1 MLATDG
7 EETYVLF
14 LYRDMQ
20 WGEGSVVGF
29 NAGDGKRGFMLPG
42 DVRTLES
49 RSNVG
54 PDFPGVWM
62 FRVDQQIVLQPRE
75 GMELASSPDSI
86 KIKIFNLEPGI
97 FCTLCQLE
105 LTSIPG

>member
-1 MLATDG
+1 MLATNG

-20 WGEGSVVGF
+20 WGDEDSIAGF
-29 NAGDGKRGFMLPG
+29 NAGDGSRAFTLPG
-42 DVRTLES
+42 NVLTLES

-62 FRVDQQIVLQPRE
+62 FRVDQQLVMQPGE
-75 GMELASSPDSI
+75 GNCNCMKLP
-86 KIKIFNLEPGI
+86 F
-97 FCTLCQLE
+97 
-105 LTSIPG
+105 

>member
-20 WGEGSVVGF
+20 WGDIDSIAGF
-29 NAGDGKRGFMLPG
+29 NAGDGTRGLMLPG
-42 DVRTLES
+42 NVRTLER

-62 FRVDQQIVLQPRE
+62 FRVDQQLVQRPGEGRIQQYSIV
-75 GMELASSPDSI
+75 
-86 KIKIFNLEPGI
+86 
-97 FCTLCQLE
+97 
-105 LTSIPG
+105 